1 MRDRR
6 AVSGGSQYSEGV
18 GVWGTAVGYGFQVA
32 GEAAEQEG
40 PPVVHNVFGLEA
52 LRWLD
57 AGMARR
63 FGTGGV

>member
-1 MRDRR
+1 M
-6 AVSGGSQYSEGV
+6 GGLRVKEASV
-18 GVWGTAVGYGFQVA
+18 RGYGFQVA

-40 PPVVHNVFGLEA
+40 PAVVHNVFGLEA